1 MSKGKTKTEA
11 TATLPDWQKDAY
23 QDYLAR
29 AQEAADMPFQGY
41 TGDRF
46 AGLSPEEMQ
55 MGAGIQGLFGSAFG
69 GFDPTRQL
77 QQLAGQQAPQMGDVQ
92 SLLDVDIGAYQS
104 PYQQQV
110 IDLTEQD
117 FARRR
122 DLQQQQAQDVAMRSG
137 AFGGSRGTI
146 YEQEA
151 LRPLQ
156 EQEART
162 VAGLRQSGFEQAQRA
177 AESDIARQQQ
187 MAMLAPELELRSR
200 QQQAGLLG
208 GLLGGQTQALGLLG
222 GYGGLARGL
231 EQQGRDFDFSE
242 FMREQQ
248 YPAYQLG
255 LFGQGIQGMPALIG
269 RNTVEEKFGSPLGA
283 LGDATKL
290 AGALASGGYFNP
302 AAPAAPS
309 DERLKENIKK
319 IGKSKNG
326 HNLYTWDWNDRAKE
340 LGVNSPTTGV
350 IAQEIIKYMPEA
362 VTKHADGYYMVN
374 YGAL

>member
-1 MSKGKTKTEA
+1 MSKGKQTTTQE
-11 TATLPDWQKDAY
+11 ATLPDWQKQAY

-29 AQEAADMPFQGY
+29 AQEAADIPFQAY
-41 TGDRF
+41 TGDRI
-46 AGLSPEEMQ
+46 AGLSPEEQQ

-69 GFDPTRQL
+69 GFDPTGQL
-77 QQLAGQQAPQMGDVQ
+77 QQLASQQAPQLGDVQ

-162 VAGLRQSGFEQAQRA
+162 IADLRQSDYQQALRS
-177 AESDIARQQQ
+177 AESDIGRQQQ
-187 MAMLAPELELRSR
+187 MAMLAPELELRGR

-208 GLLGGQTQALGLLG
+208 GLLGGQQQALGLLG

-242 FMREQQ
+242 FMRQQQ

-255 LFGQGIQGMPALIG
+255 LLGQGLGMMPKLM
-269 RNTVEEKFGSPLGA
+269 GSTGTESFRAASLEDLGNF
-283 LGDATKL
+283 L
-290 AGALASGGYFNP
+290 
-302 AAPAAPS
+302 
-309 DERLKENIKK
+309 
-319 IGKSKNG
+319 
-326 HNLYTWDWNDRAKE
+326 
-340 LGVNSPTTGV
+340 
-350 IAQEIIKYMPEA
+350 
-362 VTKHADGYYMVN
+362 
-374 YGAL
+374 YGAGGSGAFGGD

>member
-1 MSKGKTKTEA
+1 MSKGKSRTQQQT
-11 TATLPDWQKDAY
+11 TMPDWQMDLFKDY
-23 QDYLAR
+23 YDR
-29 AQEAADMPFQGY
+29 AKEAADTPFQGF

-46 AGLSPEEMQ
+46 AGMSPEEQQ
-55 MGAGIQGLFGSAFG
+55 MGASIQSLFGSAFG
-69 GFDPTRQL
+69 GFDPTAQL
-77 QQLAGQQAPQMGDVQ
+77 QQLAGQQAPQLGDVQ

-122 DLQQQQAQDVAMRSG
+122 DLQQKQAQDVAMRSG

-187 MAMLAPELELRSR
+187 MAMLAPELELRGR

-208 GLLGGQTQALGLLG
+208 GLLGGQQQALGLLG
-222 GYGGLARGL
+222 GYGALARGL
-231 EQQGRDFDFSE
+231 DQQGRDFDFSE

-255 LFGQGIQGMPALIG
+255 LLGQGLDMMPQLM
-269 RNTVEEKFGSPLGA
+269 GSTG
-283 LGDATKL
+283 TESFRR
-290 AGALASGGYFNP
+290 ASL
-302 AAPAAPS
+302 
-309 DERLKENIKK
+309 E
-319 IGKSKNG
+319 
-326 HNLYTWDWNDRAKE
+326 E
-340 LGVNSPTTGV
+340 LGNFLS
-350 IAQEIIKYMPEA
+350 
-362 VTKHADGYYMVN
+362 
-374 YGAL
+374 GAGESGFFGPGS

>member
-11 TATLPDWQKDAY
+11 TATVPDWQKDAY

-77 QQLAGQQAPQMGDVQ
+77 QQLAGQQAPQLGDVP
-92 SLLDVDIGAYQS
+92 SLLDMDISAYES
-104 PYQQQV
+104 PYQQRV

-122 DLQQQQAQDVAMRSG
+122 DLQQQQAQDLAMRSG

-151 LRPLQ
+151 LRPLI

-162 VAGLRQSGFEQAQRA
+162 VADIRDRGYGQALGA
-177 AESDIARQQQ
+177 AESDIARKQQ
-187 MAMLAPELELRSR
+187 MAMLAPELELRGR

-222 GYGGLARGL
+222 GYGGLSRGL
-231 EQQGRDFDFSE
+231 GQAQRDFDYSE
-242 FMREQQ
+242 FGRELQ

-255 LFGQGIQGMPALIG
+255 LFGQGVSGMPNLTGMTTTEQSSPGLGGMLSGATGLL
-269 RNTVEEKFGSPLGA
+269 GSA
-283 LGDATKL
+283 WT
-290 AGALASGGYFNP
+290 GGYNP
-302 AAPAAPS
+302 FGFLP
-309 DERLKENIKK
+309 DK
-319 IGKSKNG
+319 
-326 HNLYTWDWNDRAKE
+326 
-340 LGVNSPTTGV
+340 
-350 IAQEIIKYMPEA
+350 
-362 VTKHADGYYMVN
+362 
-374 YGAL
+374 